1 MATTKRFFHS
11 IQKIYILQE
20 EKMLNLDFSFY
31 FCLSPILCCHT
42 LRKLKARLSPSKK
55 IMFFAT
61 MKAPEKTMKS
71 LKALFVLSYL
81 SFFLT
86 FWSCRKIVWV
96 EGYTYFQIFHK
107 VKATREWGLFNWE
120 NVRNI
125 FLQKSCTKWIRKTS
139 SRPLFVLLK
148 NLIPSNDLGAW
159 NTKEWLVYYEV
170 DCCGNCCLSTIE
182 GVSFVADL

>member
-86 FWSCRKIVWV
+86 FWSCRKIV
-96 EGYTYFQIFHK
+96 
-107 VKATREWGLFNWE
+107 
-120 NVRNI
+120 
-125 FLQKSCTKWIRKTS
+125 
-139 SRPLFVLLK
+139 
-148 NLIPSNDLGAW
+148 
-159 NTKEWLVYYEV
+159 
-170 DCCGNCCLSTIE
+170 
-182 GVSFVADL
+182 